1 MNPFFQRLRRAAAFP
16 FVVLLAVLLWLEDWL
31 WEPLAELMRRI
42 DALPLLR
49 QLEALLRRA
58 PPWLALA
65 CYAVPVLSLL
75 PFKLVGLYLLG
86 KGHIVLGGG
95 VFVLAKLVGT
105 ALCARIFALTRD
117 TLMRLAWF
125 AWLWQKF
132 VALREAVY
140 ARVTS
145 HPVWRMMRRYRLALK
160 RRVRCWRRRFAKQ
173 QA

>member
-16 FVVLLAVLLWLEDWL
+16 FVVLLAILLWLEDWL

-42 DALPLLR
+42 DALPVLR

-86 KGHIVLGGG
+86 KGHIILGGG
-95 VFVLAKLVGT
+95 VFVAAKVVGT
-105 ALCARIFALTRD
+105 A
-117 TLMRLAWF
+117 
-125 AWLWQKF
+125 
-132 VALREAVY
+132 
-140 ARVTS
+140 
-145 HPVWRMMRRYRLALK
+145 
-160 RRVRCWRRRFAKQ
+160 
-173 QA
+173 